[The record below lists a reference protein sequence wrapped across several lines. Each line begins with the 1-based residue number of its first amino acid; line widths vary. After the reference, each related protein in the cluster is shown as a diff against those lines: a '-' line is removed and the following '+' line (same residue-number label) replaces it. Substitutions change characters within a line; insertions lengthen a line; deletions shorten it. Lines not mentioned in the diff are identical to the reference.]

1 MTDMTHSRPARTL
14 SALSIRAA
22 SLLRL
27 HERDGDLDLSGV
39 KATGFANAWVR
50 TNGEGVPGDR
60 ALRPFAII
68 STLDRAIDET
78 PSGRTVRPGKS
89 PLPSPEYDS
98 PISRREGNEQRSAQ
112 DVMHLI
118 NEEIGEQARR
128 NPGQRQRLARAS
140 ILRAAP
146 RWIPHRSSRIYVG
159 QPIWCSR
166 QVRTTPDY
174 DVAGPS

>member
-98 PISRREGNEQRSAQ
+98 PISRSR
-112 DVMHLI
+112 
-118 NEEIGEQARR
+118 GE
-128 NPGQRQRLARAS
+128 
-140 ILRAAP
+140 
-146 RWIPHRSSRIYVG
+146 
-159 QPIWCSR
+159 
-166 QVRTTPDY
+166 
-174 DVAGPS
+174 